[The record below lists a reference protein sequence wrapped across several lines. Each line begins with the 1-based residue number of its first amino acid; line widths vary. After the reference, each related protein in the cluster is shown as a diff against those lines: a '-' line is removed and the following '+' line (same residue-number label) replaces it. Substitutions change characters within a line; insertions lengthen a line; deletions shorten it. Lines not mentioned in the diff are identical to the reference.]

1 MKYAPSMY
9 SAPWAK
15 FRMFRTPKIRVR
27 PEEMR
32 KRNAACR
39 RALNTCTV
47 RNDRSMD
54 AIPFP
59 FEWIERGRP
68 PTAAAPAAIRALRAL
83 LVRLLRLLPLG
94 QRVDHLVRREDLGI
108 RDDRDRVAL
117 VKPGLPDHVVGEQLV
132 VVLPKHRFPA
142 RGVDR
147 QPLQRRDDLF
157 LVQ

>member
-15 FRMFRTPKIRVR
+15 FRMFRTPKISVR

-47 RNDRSMD
+47 RNDRSID
-54 AIPFP
+54 AAIPVP

-68 PTAAAPAAIRALRAL
+68 DGGGPGCLRGPSGRYLFDSCAFF
-83 LVRLLRLLPLG
+83 
-94 QRVDHLVRREDLGI
+94 HSARE
-108 RDDRDRVAL
+108 
-117 VKPGLPDHVVGEQLV
+117 
-132 VVLPKHRFPA
+132 
-142 RGVDR
+142 
-147 QPLQRRDDLF
+147 
-157 LVQ
+157 